1 MDKNLLLSRGFKSKK
16 QLLEFLDNCTDEN
29 WKKELSE
36 FYGLPYEDESED
48 EKDDDLTLDFD
59 DEDEEEEIT
68 NENIDEDLTLD
79 SEENEENEDDQ
90 SLSHFLHRC
99 PAIGL

>member
-36 FYGLPYEDESED
+36 FYGLPYEDESKD
-48 EKDDDLTLDFD
+48 KKDDDLTLDFD
-59 DEDEEEEIT
+59 DEDYEEEII
-68 NENIDEDLTLD
+68 NENIDEDSALD
-79 SEENEENEDDQ
+79 SNEDEEESESNEEE
-90 SLSHFLHRC
+90 
-99 PAIGL
+99 

>member
-36 FYGLPYEDESED
+36 FYGLPYKDESKD

-68 NENIDEDLTLD
+68 NKNIDEDSTLD
-79 SEENEENEDDQ
+79 YNDDEEESESNEEE
-90 SLSHFLHRC
+90 
-99 PAIGL
+99 

>member
-48 EKDDDLTLDFD
+48 KKDDDLTLDSD
-59 DEDEEEEIT
+59 EDEEDDEEEIINENIDDDLTLYSDEDEEE
-68 NENIDEDLTLD
+68 
-79 SEENEENEDDQ
+79 SESNEEE
-90 SLSHFLHRC
+90 
-99 PAIGL
+99 

>member
-36 FYGLPYEDESED
+36 FYGLPYEDESKD
-48 EKDDDLTLDFD
+48 KKDDDLALDFD
-59 DEDEEEEIT
+59 DEDYEEEII
-68 NENIDEDLTLD
+68 NENIEEDSTLD
-79 SEENEENEDDQ
+79 SNEDEEESESNEEE
-90 SLSHFLHRC
+90 
-99 PAIGL
+99 

>member
-16 QLLEFLDNCTDEN
+16 QLLEFLDNCTDEV

-48 EKDDDLTLDFD
+48 KKDDDLTLDFD
-59 DEDEEEEIT
+59 DEDYEEKII
-68 NENIDEDLTLD
+68 NENIDEDSSLD
-79 SEENEENEDDQ
+79 SNEDEEESEPNEEE
-90 SLSHFLHRC
+90 
-99 PAIGL
+99 

>member
-36 FYGLPYEDESED
+36 FYGLPYEGEFKDK
-48 EKDDDLTLDFD
+48 KDDDLTLDFD
-59 DEDEEEEIT
+59 DEDYEEEII
-68 NENIDEDLTLD
+68 NENIDEDSALD
-79 SEENEENEDDQ
+79 SNEDEEESESNEEE
-90 SLSHFLHRC
+90 
-99 PAIGL
+99 

>member
-36 FYGLPYEDESED
+36 FYGIPYEDES
-48 EKDDDLTLDFD
+48 KDKKGDDLTLDFD
-59 DEDEEEEIT
+59 DEDYEEEII
-68 NENIDEDLTLD
+68 NENIDEDSALD
-79 SEENEENEDDQ
+79 SNEDEEESESNEEE
-90 SLSHFLHRC
+90 
-99 PAIGL
+99 

>member
-36 FYGLPYEDESED
+36 FYGIPYENESKD
-48 EKDDDLTLDFD
+48 KKDDDLTLDFD
-59 DEDEEEEIT
+59 DEDYEEEII
-68 NENIDEDLTLD
+68 NENIDKDSALD
-79 SEENEENEDDQ
+79 SNEDEEESESNEEE
-90 SLSHFLHRC
+90 
-99 PAIGL
+99 

>member
-36 FYGLPYEDESED
+36 FYGLPYEDESKD

-59 DEDEEEEIT
+59 DEDEEEAPKKTSSMFKKSGGIKKRQPV
-68 NENIDEDLTLD
+68 ENSAKALFRKK
-79 SEENEENEDDQ
+79 SDD
-90 SLSHFLHRC
+90 
-99 PAIGL
+99 

>member
-36 FYGLPYEDESED
+36 FYGIPYEDESED
-48 EKDDDLTLDFD
+48 KKDDDLTLDFD
-59 DEDEEEEIT
+59 DEGYEEEII
-68 NENIDEDLTLD
+68 NENIDEDSALD
-79 SEENEENEDDQ
+79 SNEDEEESESNEEE
-90 SLSHFLHRC
+90 
-99 PAIGL
+99 

>member
-36 FYGLPYEDESED
+36 FYGIPYEDESKD
-48 EKDDDLTLDFD
+48 KKDDDLTLDFD
-59 DEDEEEEIT
+59 DEDYEEEII
-68 NENIDEDLTLD
+68 NENIDEDSALD
-79 SEENEENEDDQ
+79 SKEDEEESESNEEE
-90 SLSHFLHRC
+90 
-99 PAIGL
+99 

>member
-36 FYGLPYEDESED
+36 FYGLPYKDESED

-68 NENIDEDLTLD
+68 NKNVNEDSILD
-79 SEENEENEDDQ
+79 SEDDKDEDEEESEFNEEE
-90 SLSHFLHRC
+90 
-99 PAIGL
+99 

>member
-36 FYGLPYEDESED
+36 FYGIPYEDESED
-48 EKDDDLTLDFD
+48 KKDDDLTLDFD
-59 DEDEEEEIT
+59 DEDYEEEII
-68 NENIDEDLTLD
+68 NENIDEDSALD
-79 SEENEENEDDQ
+79 SNEDEEESESNEEE
-90 SLSHFLHRC
+90 
-99 PAIGL
+99 

>member
-36 FYGLPYEDESED
+36 FYGIPYEDESKD
-48 EKDDDLTLDFD
+48 KKDDDLTLDFD
-59 DEDEEEEIT
+59 DEDYEEEII
-68 NENIDEDLTLD
+68 NKNIDEDSALD
-79 SEENEENEDDQ
+79 SNEDEEESESNEEE
-90 SLSHFLHRC
+90 
-99 PAIGL
+99 

>member
-36 FYGLPYEDESED
+36 FYGIPYENESKD
-48 EKDDDLTLDFD
+48 KKDDDLTLDFD
-59 DEDEEEEIT
+59 DEDYKEEII
-68 NENIDEDLTLD
+68 NENINKDSALD
-79 SEENEENEDDQ
+79 SNEDEEESESNEEE
-90 SLSHFLHRC
+90 
-99 PAIGL
+99 

>member
-36 FYGLPYEDESED
+36 FYGLPYEGESKD
-48 EKDDDLTLDFD
+48 KKDDDLTLDFD
-59 DEDEEEEIT
+59 DEDYEEEII
-68 NENIDEDLTLD
+68 NENIDKDSALD
-79 SEENEENEDDQ
+79 SNEDEEESESNEEE
-90 SLSHFLHRC
+90 
-99 PAIGL
+99 

>member
-36 FYGLPYEDESED
+36 FYGIPYKDESKD
-48 EKDDDLTLDFD
+48 EKDDDLTLGFD
-59 DEDEEEEIT
+59 DEDEDDEEEIT
-68 NENIDEDLTLD
+68 NENIDEDSALD
-79 SEENEENEDDQ
+79 YNEDEEESESNEEE
-90 SLSHFLHRC
+90 
-99 PAIGL
+99 

>member
-36 FYGLPYEDESED
+36 FYGIPYEDESKD
-48 EKDDDLTLDFD
+48 KKDDDLTLDFD
-59 DEDEEEEIT
+59 DEDYEEEII
-68 NENIDEDLTLD
+68 NENIDDDLTLYSNED
-79 SEENEENEDDQ
+79 EEESESNEEE
-90 SLSHFLHRC
+90 
-99 PAIGL
+99 

>member
-36 FYGLPYEDESED
+36 FYGIPYEDESKD
-48 EKDDDLTLDFD
+48 KKDDDLTLDFD
-59 DEDEEEEIT
+59 DEDYEEEII
-68 NENIDEDLTLD
+68 NENIDEDSALD
-79 SEENEENEDDQ
+79 SNEDEEESESNEEE
-90 SLSHFLHRC
+90 
-99 PAIGL
+99 